1 MKINVYY
8 DKDGLSIID
17 IMSDDF
23 RSFLEGYI
31 AKFLK

>member
-8 DKDGLSIID
+8 DKDGISIVD
-17 IMSDDF
+17 IISDDF
-23 RSFLEGYI
+23 RSFLESYI